1 MAIDQLTKEEDTHFM
16 DAVIVVA
23 VIGLLIAINGFYV
36 AAEFSTV
43 SAQRA
48 RLAQLADAG
57 NAGAQRMLKVIEDA
71 HKLDAYIAACQLGIT
86 LSSLILGFYGQSHL
100 AAWVEPYISQ
110 FGDSARIVAQS
121 LSATIILVLL
131 TMLQVVLGEL
141 MPKNV
146 GLQYPEQVAIITEP
160 LMTLS
165 VRFFQ
170 PLIWLFNGSGQL
182 ILRLFGMHT
191 VAEHAHIHSPEEIVL
206 MVEESSA
213 GGVLDREERRLL
225 VNTLQLRDVTARK
238 VMLPRNRMLAAPVD
252 TPCTELFHMLAESP
266 YSRLPLYGE
275 TIDEILGIV
284 HLRDLMLGH
293 ALPSQ
298 LRGKPRNSSEPA
310 SARDLLHRVEFV
322 PDSMFIEDV
331 MKRMQTA
338 HTNVAIVV
346 DEYGGTAGMITFED
360 LIEEII
366 GEFEDEFDTQNPPL
380 RVDAEQRMHVR
391 GDVLIDDLNELL
403 AIFLPTDE
411 VDTIGGLVTSTLG
424 HIPLPGEEV
433 MVDEIMLRVEKM
445 EQNSV
450 AEVSFALSP
459 EQFAQ
464 LDVQTL

>member
-1 MAIDQLTKEEDTHFM
+1 M

-23 VIGLLIAINGFYV
+23 VITLLIAINGFYV

-43 SAQRA
+43 SAQRS
-48 RLAQLADAG
+48 RLSQMADEE
-57 NAGAQRMLKVIEDA
+57 NIGAQRMLNVVEDA
-71 HKLDAYIAACQLGIT
+71 HKLDVYIAACQLGIT
-86 LSSLILGFYGQSHL
+86 LSSLVLGSYGQSHL
-100 AAWVEPYISQ
+100 AAWVEPYVSQ
-110 FGDSARIVAQS
+110 LGGSAQLVAQS
-121 LSATIILVLL
+121 LSATVILVLL

-146 GLQYPEQVAIITEP
+146 GLRYPERVAILTEP

-182 ILRLFGMHT
+182 ILRLFGMNA

-225 VNTLQLRDVTARK
+225 VNTLQLRNVNARRA
-238 VMLPRNRMLAAPVD
+238 MLPRNRMLAAPVE
-252 TPCTELFHMLAESP
+252 TPCSELFHLLAESP

-275 TIDEILGIV
+275 TIDEIVGIV
-284 HLRDLMLGH
+284 HLRDLIIGHTLG
-293 ALPSQ
+293 SQ
-298 LRGKPRNSSEPA
+298 VNGDQMNGDQAHVRSVPT
-310 SARDLLHRVEFV
+310 AREMMHGVEFV
-322 PDSMFIEDV
+322 PDSMSIEDV
-331 MKRMQTA
+331 MARMQAA

-366 GEFEDEFDTQNPPL
+366 GEFEDEFDAENPSL
-380 RVDAEQRMHVR
+380 RVEGNNRLRVR
-391 GDVLIDDLNELL
+391 GDVLIDDLNDLMT
-403 AIFLPTDE
+403 IFLPTDE

-424 HIPLPGEEV
+424 RIPTPGEEV
-433 MVDEIMLRVEKM
+433 TLDGITLRVEKM

-450 AEVSFALSP
+450 IEVSLPISP
-459 EQFAQ
+459 QQIAKWDAE
-464 LDVQTL
+464 TS